1 MEKKRFILSAVVA
14 LALGRG
20 NCSADAYTTLQEA
33 IIDDTLPNVERTY
46 TLTGDEAYTTAL
58 GNMGGDNSTLTVDG
72 AGYGISSDGSGG
84 INAVNAGQTLNLK
97 NIGSATKNP
106 DGTYTVNKSLNNF
119 TNTTV
124 LVDGGTLNVDKS
136 VFSGVQNGVI
146 QANANSNLNI
156 SNSIFSGVTSTST
169 GVYGS
174 ALVKNAGTMSI
185 DKSAFVGNNV
195 TENVTRYIGGMVK
208 NTGHITQITNSDFNY
223 NNISGFSPIDIWGG
237 IIHNSEEATI
247 DLIQNNNFVGNRVYS
262 NYKAPHG
269 GVMVNHGNIG
279 TIDNTIF
286 ENNEMTSAPDQFGGA
301 HGVAIDNN
309 DGGRIDKITNSI
321 FRNNKVYRTGTA
333 TTSSNYHAS
342 AGAIDN
348 YAYIGEISNTLF
360 EGNSAESVASN
371 ANGGAIM
378 NLYINDN
385 SKIEKIENVQFINN
399 HAYSQNNSASGGA
412 IISDAEIGDI
422 SGLFQGNYAQS
433 DSNSAY
439 GGAISNNGTIGVING
454 NFIENYAKG
463 SYDNA
468 SYIGGYGGAIY
479 NYEGKISK
487 IIGNFENNYAQN
499 AGVSSVAGGAIYN
512 RGNAEITNGIEGNFI
527 GNYAYSAGNSAYGGA
542 IYNSSYS
549 TIGDI
554 IGDFTNNYAYAT
566 GTYARGGAIF
576 NVSNSSIGAITGN
589 FTNNYAYSS
598 GTDASGGAIN
608 NNTYSSI
615 GVITGDFI
623 NNYAYSTGTFANGG
637 ALANFNKIKGLY
649 GNFIGNYAKVTGT
662 NARGGAIANRY
673 NNASIYGQIEQI
685 SGTFSGNYA
694 QTTGTEYAHG
704 GAIYNQANTVI
715 GEIIN
720 SNFYNNYAKATNG
733 AALGGAIYNG
743 AGTTITSITDSTFT
757 GNYVEGAGSATGGGA
772 IWNAGTIGLNGTNTF
787 TNNKV
792 NNALNDIY
800 NSGTINLGANSTTNI
815 NGGWNGSNGRMNM
828 ASGSVLNLAGALSD
842 NTINL
847 SKATINL
854 TGYTQEG
861 STKDLWLIIIKW
873 FDC

>member
-46 TLTGDEAYTTAL
+46 TLTGDESYTSAL
-58 GNMGGDNSTLTVDG
+58 GNMGGDNSTLTVEG
-72 AGYGISSDGSGG
+72 SGYGVTSSGLVG

-97 NIGSATKNP
+97 NIGSATKNA

-119 TNTTV
+119 ANTTV

-156 SNSIFSGVTSTST
+156 SNTIFSGVTSTST
-169 GVYGS
+169 GDYGS

-195 TENVTRYIGGMVK
+195 TENVTYRIGGMVK

-223 NNISGFSPIDIWGG
+223 NNISGFSPINIWGG

-333 TTSSNYHAS
+333 TTSSNYHVS
-342 AGAIDN
+342 GGAIDN
-348 YAYIGEISNTLF
+348 YNYIGEISNTIF
-360 EGNSAESVASN
+360 EGNSAESVASTVT
-371 ANGGAIM
+371 GGAIM
-378 NLYINDN
+378 NLKSNDTTAIGYIG
-385 SKIEKIENVQFINN
+385 KIENVQFINN
-399 HAYSQNNSASGGA
+399 HVYSQNNTAA
-412 IISDAEIGDI
+412 
-422 SGLFQGNYAQS
+422 
-433 DSNSAY
+433 
-439 GGAISNNGTIGVING
+439 GGAISNSGTIGIING
-454 NFIENYAKG
+454 NFKENYAKA
-463 SYDNA
+463 SYDIA
-468 SYIGGYGGAIY
+468 GYLGGYGGAIY

-499 AGVSSVAGGAIYN
+499 TGVSGVAGGAIYN
-512 RGNAEITNGIEGNFI
+512 RENAEITNGIEGNFI
-527 GNYAYSAGNSAYGGA
+527 GNYAYSAGGNALGGA
-542 IYNSSYS
+542 IYNNSYS

-554 IGDFTNNYAYAT
+554 IGDFTNNYAYTT
-566 GTYARGGAIF
+566 GNYARGGAIF
-576 NVSNSSIGAITGN
+576 NLSNSSIGAITGN

-598 GTDASGGAIN
+598 GTDAGGGAIN

-615 GVITGDFI
+615 GV
-623 NNYAYSTGTFANGG
+623 
-637 ALANFNKIKGLY
+637 
-649 GNFIGNYAKVTGT
+649 
-662 NARGGAIANRY
+662 
-673 NNASIYGQIEQI
+673 
-685 SGTFSGNYA
+685 
-694 QTTGTEYAHG
+694 
-704 GAIYNQANTVI
+704 
-715 GEIIN
+715 
-720 SNFYNNYAKATNG
+720 
-733 AALGGAIYNG
+733 
-743 AGTTITSITDSTFT
+743 
-757 GNYVEGAGSATGGGA
+757 
-772 IWNAGTIGLNGTNTF
+772 
-787 TNNKV
+787 
-792 NNALNDIY
+792 
-800 NSGTINLGANSTTNI
+800 
-815 NGGWNGSNGRMNM
+815 
-828 ASGSVLNLAGALSD
+828 
-842 NTINL
+842 
-847 SKATINL
+847 
-854 TGYTQEG
+854 
-861 STKDLWLIIIKW
+861 
-873 FDC
+873 